1 MFRSSVEFLLS
12 DKWFIF
18 KEKTIF
24 FFFSIFSGQK
34 KIYIEN
40 KGKTTI
46 SLILYFSKKKKKKK
60 K

>member
-1 MFRSSVEFLLS
+1 M
-12 DKWFIF
+12 
-18 KEKTIF
+18 
-24 FFFSIFSGQK
+24 QK

-60 K
+60 KK